1 MKYRVNI
8 SYHKFIFDDP
18 VEAVAFAERA
28 KQNYVNDEDRSVPV
42 TVDILN
48 DDEKEG
54 EE

>member
-8 SYHKFIFDDP
+8 SYHKFMFDDP
-18 VEAVAFAERA
+18 VEAVVFAERA
-28 KQNYVNDEDRSVPV
+28 KQHYVGTEDRGITVSVE
-42 TVDILN
+42 ILN